1 MVGCLSLA
9 VCNSER
15 SRRWGAVLVVLS
27 MVLASLM
34 VLLVVLVRG
43 VVRVDERRGGAPL
56 GTAKDCQTVMRAYMS
71 CR

>member
-1 MVGCLSLA
+1 
-9 VCNSER
+9 
-15 SRRWGAVLVVLS
+15 
-27 MVLASLM
+27 M

-43 VVRVDERRGGAPL
+43 MVRVDERRGGAPL